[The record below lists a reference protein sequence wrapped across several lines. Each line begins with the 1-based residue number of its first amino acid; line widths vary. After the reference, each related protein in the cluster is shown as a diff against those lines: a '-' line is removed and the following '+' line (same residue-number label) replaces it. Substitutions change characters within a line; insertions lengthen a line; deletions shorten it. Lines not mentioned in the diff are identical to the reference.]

1 MTKNVVFDEASAERI
16 ARAVKIVE
24 SWGESVDEPF
34 VEEPVQALPA
44 DRLILQGTF
53 EGVWNVGD
61 KKTVEYVADNGDDKE
76 KKDVENPLQDAGV
89 QGEKTK
95 CIIVRVGPKWILA
108 YVDANVFKIGT
119 FDGSWAKGSYKDVD
133 TNNSGTVNVLNLFA
147 DVNDAGD
154 SGVSCAIAKDGGW
167 YLIAAEC

>member
-1 MTKNVVFDEASAERI
+1 MGKNVVFDEESAARI

-24 SWGESVDEPF
+24 SWGESADEPF
-34 VEEPVQALPA
+34 IEEPVQALPA

-53 EGVWNVGD
+53 DGVWSVGD

-76 KKDVENPLQDAGV
+76 KHDVENPLQDSGV

-108 YVDANVFKIGT
+108 YA
-119 FDGSWAKGSYKDVD
+119 AKETVCREISSVEP
-133 TNNSGTVNVLNLFA
+133 SGGITLVTGVACVNGNLIVTTSTITLSDLA
-147 DVNDAGD
+147 DVTTQNLMLPKQEGC
-154 SGVSCAIAKDGGW
+154 S
-167 YLIAAEC
+167 